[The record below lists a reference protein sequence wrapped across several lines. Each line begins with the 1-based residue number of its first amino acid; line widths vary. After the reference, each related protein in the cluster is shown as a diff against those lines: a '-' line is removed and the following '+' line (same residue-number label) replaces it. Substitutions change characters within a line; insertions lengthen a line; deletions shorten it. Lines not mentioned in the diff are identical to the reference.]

1 MLFLSLVAMKELLAR
16 AEEKGVAIGAFSV
29 GNMEMVMGAVKA
41 AEELETPII
50 LQIAEVRLKS
60 SPLELMGPMMLAAAE
75 NASVDIAVHL
85 DHGLNVETVEQA
97 LDIGFTSVMLD
108 GSLLPLEENI
118 KTVKGVVETA
128 KEYDATVEAE
138 LGVVGGNEGEGKSH
152 KILCTNP
159 DDAKRFCD
167 ETGVDALA
175 VAIGNAHGNYPVLPE
190 LSRGESFEISEP
202 LLKSVIG
209 QTLYAVATID
219 TKPVLM
225 GSKFEIKNNELNV
238 ISVDGIR
245 IAIRKES
252 LLHEDFDFV
261 VPAKTL
267 SELLRLLSDDESKIA
282 TVSVDRNQGIFSID
296 KYTVFSRLLEGDFF
310 DYTKII
316 GMPSNIEAVVNV
328 RELMEC
334 VDRTLLLLNDKIKSP
349 VDFTFSDNTLR
360 VFCETAIGKLDQKIK
375 CDYSGEE
382 FRISFNSRYILDA
395 LKNTYCDKV
404 KFLFVQNTALKI
416 VPLEG
421 DSFTFIVSPVRRR

>member
-1 MLFLSLVAMKELLAR
+1 MKVKCVSRYDKKGYRMIKFSVQKNDILDALTTTAKASSTKSVISALEGIHLSLT
-16 AEEKGVAIGAFSV
+16 
-29 GNMEMVMGAVKA
+29 GNQLTVTGYD
-41 AEELETPII
+41 
-50 LQIAEVRLKS
+50 
-60 SPLELMGPMMLAAAE
+60 LELG
-75 NASVDIAVHL
+75 
-85 DHGLNVETVEQA
+85 
-97 LDIGFTSVMLD
+97 
-108 GSLLPLEENI
+108 I
-118 KTVKGVVETA
+118 KSTIDV
-128 KEYDATVEAE
+128 
-138 LGVVGGNEGEGKSH
+138 EGESDGVLVLNSRLICDIVRKMPSGV
-152 KILCTNP
+152 I
-159 DDAKRFCD
+159 RFD
-167 ETGVDALA
+167 EYEPLKLNLMCEDITYSIMG
-175 VAIGNAHGNYPVLPE
+175 INSEEYPVLPE

>member
-1 MLFLSLVAMKELLAR
+1 MIKFSVQKNDILDALTTTAKAASTKSVISALEGIHLSLT
-16 AEEKGVAIGAFSV
+16 
-29 GNMEMVMGAVKA
+29 GNQLTVTGYD
-41 AEELETPII
+41 
-50 LQIAEVRLKS
+50 
-60 SPLELMGPMMLAAAE
+60 LELG
-75 NASVDIAVHL
+75 
-85 DHGLNVETVEQA
+85 
-97 LDIGFTSVMLD
+97 
-108 GSLLPLEENI
+108 I
-118 KTVKGVVETA
+118 KSTIDV
-128 KEYDATVEAE
+128 
-138 LGVVGGNEGEGKSH
+138 EGESDGVLVLNSRLICDIVRKMPSGV
-152 KILCTNP
+152 I
-159 DDAKRFCD
+159 RFD
-167 ETGVDALA
+167 EYEPLKLNLMCEDITYSIMG
-175 VAIGNAHGNYPVLPE
+175 INSEEYPVLPE

-360 VFCETAIGKLDQKIK
+360 VFCETAMGKLDQKIK
-375 CDYSGEE
+375 CEYSGEE